1 MAIFQHLNRER
12 GLTIVLV
19 THEPDI
25 AAQAGRVVGFRDGR
39 VVVDRLCLPRSSAMP
54 SAAYRSLGH
63 AVC

>member
-1 MAIFQHLNRER
+1 MLI
-12 GLTIVLV
+12 

-39 VVVDRLCLPRSSAMP
+39 VVVDRLCLPRSTAMP
-54 SAAYRSLGH
+54 SVTYPSVGH